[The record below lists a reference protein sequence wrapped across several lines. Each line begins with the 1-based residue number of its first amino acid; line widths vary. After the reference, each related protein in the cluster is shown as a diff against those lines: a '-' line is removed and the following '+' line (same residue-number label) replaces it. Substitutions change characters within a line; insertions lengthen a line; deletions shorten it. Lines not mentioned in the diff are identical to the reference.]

1 MARRLDA
8 LGIGACL
15 LLAGLFA
22 ATYAALPDTLVTH
35 WNAANEPDGRL
46 ARPVL
51 VAVSLAL
58 VAGTYGLFRALAW
71 AVPDVEADDPLYLT
85 VAGATLAFLVA
96 VDGFLV
102 AWNLGYRLPVG
113 TVVPVAVGA
122 LLAVLGGA
130 MVRFDT
136 AASGATWP
144 TDPTQRAHVSRTV
157 GGSLV
162 VAGAG
167 VSPAS
172 SCPNTRPCSS
182 SSARRSCRWSASA
195 TPSPRSPR
203 TTTPKFR
210 LA

>member
-162 VAGAG
+162 VAGGWCLAG
-167 VSPAS
+167 LVVPEHATVLVVLGATVVPLVGLGYAVATLPA
-172 SCPNTRPCSS
+172 NDN
-182 SSARRSCRWSASA
+182 A
-195 TPSPRSPR
+195 
-203 TTTPKFR
+203 
-210 LA
+210 